1 MAKYS
6 RLKVLTEMINVGL
19 VPVFYHPDPE
29 ITENVIKA
37 CLDGGVRC
45 FEFTNRGDRAY
56 QVFSEVATRLNIDSR
71 LILGT
76 GTVKESSTAALYLQL
91 GANFIVGPNFDPDT
105 ARLCNIHK
113 VAYSPGCA
121 TVNEITEAQAFGV
134 EICKVF
140 PGSTAGG
147 PKFIK
152 TIRGPMPST
161 LLMPTGG
168 VEATQE
174 NVSAWI
180 SAGAVCVGIGSS
192 LFKKEIIVNKNY
204 SAITEMVAS
213 IIKWIKDARG
223 GKDPIF

>member
-56 QVFSEVATRLNIDSR
+56 QVFSEVATRLNNDPR
-71 LILGT
+71 LILGI
-76 GTVKESSTAALYLQL
+76 GTVRESSTAALYLQL
-91 GANFIVGPNFDPDT
+91 GANFIVGPNFDPAM
-105 ARLCNIHK
+105 ARLCNLHK

-121 TVNEITEAQAFGV
+121 TVNEISEAESFGV

-152 TIRGPMPST
+152 SIRGPMPQTS
-161 LLMPTGG
+161 LMPTGG
-168 VEATQE
+168 VEANQE
-174 NVSAWI
+174 NVSEWI
-180 SAGAVCVGIGSS
+180 RAGAVCVGIGSS
-192 LFKKEIIVNKNY
+192 LFKKELIANKNY

-213 IIKWIKDARG
+213 IIDWINEARG
-223 GKDPIF
+223 EKDSIL

>member
-1 MAKYS
+1 MATYS

-19 VPVFYHPDPE
+19 VPVFYHPDPD

-56 QVFSEVATRLNIDSR
+56 QVFSEVAIRLNKDHR

-76 GTVKESSTAALYLQL
+76 GTVREASTAALYLQL
-91 GANFIVGPNFDPDT
+91 GANFIVGPNFDPET
-105 ARLCNIHK
+105 AKLCNRHK

-121 TVNEITEAQAFGV
+121 TANEITEAESFGV

-152 TIRGPMPST
+152 SIRGPMPWSM
-161 LLMPTGG
+161 LMPTGG
-168 VEATQE
+168 VEATRE
-174 NVSAWI
+174 NISAWI
-180 SAGAVCVGIGSS
+180 NAGAVCVGIGSS
-192 LFKKEIIVNKNY
+192 LFKKDIIANKDYN
-204 SAITEMVAS
+204 AITEMAAS
-213 IIKWIKDARG
+213 IIKWIKEARG
-223 GKDPIF
+223 RKDPIF